1 MDEVKFKDGRVADF
15 SYGEDLVELFLETVP
30 DRAVRSMLFDFY
42 LESDPNP
49 DETSFSGYTVI
60 HTMRRIICAAFV
72 IALCR
77 WKQSMDNLDD
87 WADEDDERFFENSRF
102 TKLFQS
108 ALSNEDI
115 TLDLQIFALM
125 ELWVNLKDAP
135 EHVRTQFD
143 VIYDRTN
150 KYGDEIGLTLQKVRD
165 ASKNATFKGA
175 GNAGKYTA
183 EYINELCYRLLR
195 SFTVFQ
201 GLTVIYP
208 AENKPDDKRDFR
220 FTYRTYNGT
229 VDLYPNETYSHG
241 KLIVTEMQLRAMCGK
256 ELDSQDTLSLYLLSE
271 TTAFDG
277 KPQNT
282 YRSFD
287 GERDVRVAAKADKS
301 LFERGDNYDD
311 LKEVRRFLSFN
322 YKNIREFA
330 VIITDAV
337 TDSHDMMTKLSEIC
351 QSNPNLRSCCSVD
364 ANSPNLYWDNII
376 TLMLV
381 EIGIS
386 DFLEIILKDD
396 KIFKQ
401 VMKNAGRRCIEKN
414 RASALLKKCQANT
427 EKARAQKHVSAA
439 EIENQVLDLR
449 VQTVLDAMNP
459 AEKSGEVT
467 NPFEES
473 LSYKYNNI
481 CVCTDIL
488 SKKALDKNELGEC
501 IKTLSDLFKNIF
513 DFLEIFYAGL
523 NKYSECDQNYDEK
536 SEQFDEEHDTPRD
549 KFMRRHTTCIK
560 AFKSAASD
568 KYGEIKDRS
577 LTQAFDGFCE
587 MCARYNKFSDGS
599 SLNSSEEAKNLKYL
613 ITRNYVC
620 DVEKLRRFATI
631 TFADGETSTIFD
643 MLENFSIKYY
653 NDPSYQEWLT
663 YFKDLFLFLIYNDDY
678 NERGL
683 YKSDN
688 ELEDKDCDPIY
699 PYIVTYYK
707 ENVDRDNLKKCAYRV
722 PIPTAK
728 KGDDSNGQGFVV
740 TLLTENDYPA
750 NTYFCIPLRYGSSK
764 SWWINPFLIPKSIVQ
779 DIFKAEASQKQQ

>member
-208 AENKPDDKRDFR
+208 VENKPDDKRDFR

-256 ELDSQDTLSLYLLSE
+256 ELDTQDTLSLYLLSE

-427 EKARAQKHVSAA
+427 EKARAQKHV
-439 EIENQVLDLR
+439 
-449 VQTVLDAMNP
+449 
-459 AEKSGEVT
+459 
-467 NPFEES
+467 
-473 LSYKYNNI
+473 
-481 CVCTDIL
+481 
-488 SKKALDKNELGEC
+488 
-501 IKTLSDLFKNIF
+501 
-513 DFLEIFYAGL
+513 
-523 NKYSECDQNYDEK
+523 
-536 SEQFDEEHDTPRD
+536 
-549 KFMRRHTTCIK
+549 
-560 AFKSAASD
+560 
-568 KYGEIKDRS
+568 
-577 LTQAFDGFCE
+577 
-587 MCARYNKFSDGS
+587 
-599 SLNSSEEAKNLKYL
+599 
-613 ITRNYVC
+613 
-620 DVEKLRRFATI
+620 
-631 TFADGETSTIFD
+631 
-643 MLENFSIKYY
+643 
-653 NDPSYQEWLT
+653 
-663 YFKDLFLFLIYNDDY
+663 
-678 NERGL
+678 
-683 YKSDN
+683 
-688 ELEDKDCDPIY
+688 
-699 PYIVTYYK
+699 
-707 ENVDRDNLKKCAYRV
+707 
-722 PIPTAK
+722 
-728 KGDDSNGQGFVV
+728 
-740 TLLTENDYPA
+740 
-750 NTYFCIPLRYGSSK
+750 
-764 SWWINPFLIPKSIVQ
+764 
-779 DIFKAEASQKQQ
+779 